1 MYIYISVCIM
11 CMYKCLCVYLCICV
25 SVNLHMYTTWLIL
38 LGATQE
44 RDFGTR
50 LHADVPSASWV
61 SLKKWN
67 KANSWQF

>member
-1 MYIYISVCIM
+1 M
-11 CMYKCLCVYLCICV
+11 CMCVYLCIFV
-25 SVNLHMYTTWLIL
+25 SVNLHMLIL
-38 LGATQE
+38 FGATQE

-50 LHADVPSASWV
+50 LHADVPSARWV